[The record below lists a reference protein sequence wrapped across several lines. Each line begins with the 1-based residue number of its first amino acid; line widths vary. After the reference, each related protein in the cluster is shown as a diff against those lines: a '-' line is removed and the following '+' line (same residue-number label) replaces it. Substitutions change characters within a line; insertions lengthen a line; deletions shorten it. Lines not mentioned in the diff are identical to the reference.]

1 MRMLV
6 FHYESVERGMVSST
20 PFSDAH
26 QALIERLRTMGE
38 LYDPR
43 VEKAFMSVPRHLFLP
58 NISEDRAYTD
68 ESIVVKKNAQGE
80 VLCSS
85 ILPSMMARMLNH
97 IDIQEGQNI
106 LEIGSGT
113 GYSAALMRKVVGS
126 SGTITSIEIDPS
138 NANAAQDNLLRA
150 KISGVNIVNADGA
163 QGYAPRAMYDRIVS
177 TVGVWDIPSTW
188 FGQLKPKGKLIV
200 PIWLDGLQVVAT
212 FTANADGT
220 FYSDH
225 NSAGVFIYMTGA
237 EKLPA
242 IQKRVGS
249 TALSL
254 LSDQTSKIDTAALH
268 LLLSHDQEHCHL
280 STSLSTHEY
289 WYGFIPYAM
298 INEPSDSIFVLYEVL
313 EGQKAYG
320 IEDKGFGVFT
330 PGSAVFV
337 PYDGMGYA
345 HCFAGSD
352 AFISLESSLDNWN
365 DAGRPGMKALRLRI
379 IPKQNNIKPSITHGK
394 LYERRHNY
402 LHVWQ
407 EM

>member
-1 MRMLV
+1 MLMLV
-6 FHYESVERGMVSST
+6 FHYENVERGMASST
-20 PFSDAH
+20 PLSEAH

-38 LYDPR
+38 LHDTR

-58 NISEDRAYTD
+58 NISEDRAYAD
-68 ESIVVKKNAQGE
+68 ESIVVKQDAQDD

-85 ILPSMMARMLNH
+85 ILPSMVARMLNH
-97 IDIQEGQNI
+97 IDIQDGQNI

-113 GYSAALMRKVVGS
+113 GYSAALMREVAGS
-126 SGTITSIEIDPS
+126 SGTITSVEIDPS
-138 NANAAQDNLLRA
+138 NANTAQDNLLRA

-163 QGYAPRAMYDRIVS
+163 QGYAPRAAYDRIVS
-177 TVGVWDIPSTW
+177 TVGIWDIPVAW
-188 FGQLKPKGKLIV
+188 IDQLKSNGKLIA

-212 FTANADGT
+212 FTAGEDGT
-220 FYSDH
+220 FYSEH
-225 NSAGVFIYMTGA
+225 NSAGVFIYLSGA

-268 LLLSHDQEHCHL
+268 LLLSHDQESCHL
-280 STSLSTHEY
+280 STSLNTHEY

-313 EGQKAYG
+313 EDQKAYG
-320 IEDKGFGVFT
+320 IDGKGFGVFT

-337 PYDGMGYA
+337 PYDGIGYA

-352 AFISLESSLDNWN
+352 AFISLETLLDSWN
-365 DAGRPGMKALRLRI
+365 ADGRPGMKSLRLRL
-379 IPKQNNIKPSITHGK
+379 IPKQGDIKPVITHGK
-394 LYERRHNY
+394 LYERRYNY

-407 EM
+407 EK